1 MLYKYIK
8 NINLYILIRN
18 DIKVNLKGFLR
29 EMILIIDTKA
39 LSVYIY

>member
-18 DIKVNLKGFLR
+18 DIKVNLKVFLR